1 MPKPR
6 ILFVEDEDYIARVI
20 KSSLED
26 AGYEVFR
33 ANSLVQGRVEA
44 ATRSPELL
52 ILDLGLPDGDGTD
65 LIRTLRSYS
74 SVPII
79 ILSAR
84 SGDDAKVEALD
95 LGADD
100 YISKPFS
107 MMELLARVRAH
118 LRRAAGDGCRNAVF
132 TFGDVTVDQARG
144 VVLKGKDEVHL
155 TKLEFR
161 LLCVLIAGRGRVL
174 THRQLLADVWGAA
187 YVERPHYL
195 RLSAIIAEKWASLP
209 KMTGVSYFLASS
221 SSSKRNES
229 EPSFKVNTT
238 MNSWFDFGMGKGR
251 DYAKMRAYVS
261 NSIRIAVVFAV
272 VITFLSCIFCGKIK
286 IGMSHHLGNAFH

>member
-107 MMELLARVRAH
+107 MMELLARVRA
-118 LRRAAGDGCRNAVF
+118 LA
-132 TFGDVTVDQARG
+132 ARG
-144 VVLKGKDEVHL
+144 W
-155 TKLEFR
+155 R
-161 LLCVLIAGRGRVL
+161 
-174 THRQLLADVWGAA
+174 W
-187 YVERPHYL
+187 
-195 RLSAIIAEKWASLP
+195 LP
-209 KMTGVSYFLASS
+209 QCRIY
-221 SSSKRNES
+221 
-229 EPSFKVNTT
+229 
-238 MNSWFDFGMGKGR
+238 
-251 DYAKMRAYVS
+251 
-261 NSIRIAVVFAV
+261 IR
-272 VITFLSCIFCGKIK
+272 
-286 IGMSHHLGNAFH
+286 

>member
-33 ANSLVQGRVEA
+33 ANSLAQGRVEA

-118 LRRAAGDGCRNAVF
+118 LRRAALCSR
-132 TFGDVTVDQARG
+132 ARMKFISPSSN
-144 VVLKGKDEVHL
+144 LD
-155 TKLEFR
+155 
-161 LLCVLIAGRGRVL
+161 CS
-174 THRQLLADVWGAA
+174 A
-187 YVERPHYL
+187 Y
-195 RLSAIIAEKWASLP
+195 SLP
-209 KMTGVSYFLASS
+209 VEDAYSRTDSS
-221 SSSKRNES
+221 S
-229 EPSFKVNTT
+229 P
-238 MNSWFDFGMGKGR
+238 
-251 DYAKMRAYVS
+251 
-261 NSIRIAVVFAV
+261 
-272 VITFLSCIFCGKIK
+272 
-286 IGMSHHLGNAFH
+286 MSGGLRM

>member
-118 LRRAAGDGCRNAVF
+118 LRRAAGEGC
-132 TFGDVTVDQARG
+132 QARG

-195 RLSAIIAEKWASLP
+195 RLYMARLRQKLESNPTEPLYF
-209 KMTGVSYFLASS
+209 MTETGVGYRL
-221 SSSKRNES
+221 
-229 EPSFKVNTT
+229 KV
-238 MNSWFDFGMGKGR
+238 
-251 DYAKMRAYVS
+251 
-261 NSIRIAVVFAV
+261 
-272 VITFLSCIFCGKIK
+272 
-286 IGMSHHLGNAFH
+286 

>member
-1 MPKPR
+1 M
-6 ILFVEDEDYIARVI
+6 FVEDEDYIARVI

-118 LRRAAGDGCRNAVF
+118 LRRAAGDGCRDAVF

-195 RLSAIIAEKWASLP
+195 RLYMARLRQKLESNPTEPLYF
-209 KMTGVSYFLASS
+209 MTETGVGYRL
-221 SSSKRNES
+221 
-229 EPSFKVNTT
+229 KV
-238 MNSWFDFGMGKGR
+238 
-251 DYAKMRAYVS
+251 
-261 NSIRIAVVFAV
+261 
-272 VITFLSCIFCGKIK
+272 
-286 IGMSHHLGNAFH
+286 

>member
-174 THRQLLADVWGAA
+174 THRQLLADVVGKLLFKLLFARVLNDA
-187 YVERPHYL
+187 EQNRFNFVALQRFSIPL
-195 RLSAIIAEKWASLP
+195 RRISIASRAP
-209 KMTGVSYFLASS
+209 PG
-221 SSSKRNES
+221 
-229 EPSFKVNTT
+229 
-238 MNSWFDFGMGKGR
+238 GKSCT
-251 DYAKMRAYVS
+251 AK
-261 NSIRIAVVFAV
+261 IA
-272 VITFLSCIFCGKIK
+272 
-286 IGMSHHLGNAFH
+286 

>member
-33 ANSLVQGRVEA
+33 ANSLAQGRVEA

-174 THRQLLADVWGAA
+174 THRQRECQDFCVWGGYSRGSPTRLPFVFEMQYARPDAIAGAKVEGPARRAGGTSLAPAIARREAA
-187 YVERPHYL
+187 G
-195 RLSAIIAEKWASLP
+195 A
-209 KMTGVSYFLASS
+209 LA
-221 SSSKRNES
+221 RE
-229 EPSFKVNTT
+229 V
-238 MNSWFDFGMGKGR
+238 
-251 DYAKMRAYVS
+251 
-261 NSIRIAVVFAV
+261 
-272 VITFLSCIFCGKIK
+272 
-286 IGMSHHLGNAFH
+286 

>member
-65 LIRTLRSYS
+65 LIRMLRSYS

-144 VVLKGKDEVHL
+144 VVLRARMKFISPSSNLDCSAYSLPVEDAYSRTDSSSPMSG
-155 TKLEFR
+155 
-161 LLCVLIAGRGRVL
+161 
-174 THRQLLADVWGAA
+174 GAA

-195 RLSAIIAEKWASLP
+195 RLYMARLRQKLESNPTEPLYF
-209 KMTGVSYFLASS
+209 MTETGVGYRL
-221 SSSKRNES
+221 
-229 EPSFKVNTT
+229 KV
-238 MNSWFDFGMGKGR
+238 
-251 DYAKMRAYVS
+251 
-261 NSIRIAVVFAV
+261 
-272 VITFLSCIFCGKIK
+272 
-286 IGMSHHLGNAFH
+286 

>member
-1 MPKPR
+1 MNDYR
-6 ILFVEDEDYIARVI
+6 ILVVDDEEDLCEIL
-20 KSSLED
+20 KFNLENE
-26 AGYEVFR
+26 GYEVDT
-33 ANSLVQGRVEA
+33 AHSAEEA
-44 ATRSPELL
+44 LKMD
-52 ILDLGLPDGDGTD
+52 IG
-65 LIRTLRSYS
+65 SYS
-74 SVPII
+74 LLLLDVMMGEISGFKMASLLKKDKKTAQVPII
-79 ILSAR
+79 FIT
-84 SGDDAKVEALD
+84 AKDTENDTVTGFN

-195 RLSAIIAEKWASLP
+195 RLYMARLRQKLESNPTEPLYF
-209 KMTGVSYFLASS
+209 MTETGVGYRL
-221 SSSKRNES
+221 
-229 EPSFKVNTT
+229 KV
-238 MNSWFDFGMGKGR
+238 
-251 DYAKMRAYVS
+251 
-261 NSIRIAVVFAV
+261 
-272 VITFLSCIFCGKIK
+272 
-286 IGMSHHLGNAFH
+286 

>member
-84 SGDDAKVEALD
+84 SGDDAKVDVHIEYPGMVFLQ
-95 LGADD
+95 
-100 YISKPFS
+100 
-107 MMELLARVRAH
+107 V
-118 LRRAAGDGCRNAVF
+118 GDRITAVSQVMP
-132 TFGDVTVDQARG
+132 DIQ
-144 VVLKGKDEVHL
+144 
-155 TKLEFR
+155 
-161 LLCVLIAGRGRVL
+161 
-174 THRQLLADVWGAA
+174 THTD
-187 YVERPHYL
+187 
-195 RLSAIIAEKWASLP
+195 
-209 KMTGVSYFLASS
+209 TGV
-221 SSSKRNES
+221 
-229 EPSFKVNTT
+229 
-238 MNSWFDFGMGKGR
+238 
-251 DYAKMRAYVS
+251 
-261 NSIRIAVVFAV
+261 
-272 VITFLSCIFCGKIK
+272 
-286 IGMSHHLGNAFH
+286 

>member
-26 AGYEVFR
+26 AEYEVFR

-74 SVPII
+74 NVPII

-195 RLSAIIAEKWASLP
+195 RLYMARLRQKLESNPTEPLYF
-209 KMTGVSYFLASS
+209 MTETGVGYRL
-221 SSSKRNES
+221 
-229 EPSFKVNTT
+229 KV
-238 MNSWFDFGMGKGR
+238 
-251 DYAKMRAYVS
+251 
-261 NSIRIAVVFAV
+261 
-272 VITFLSCIFCGKIK
+272 
-286 IGMSHHLGNAFH
+286 